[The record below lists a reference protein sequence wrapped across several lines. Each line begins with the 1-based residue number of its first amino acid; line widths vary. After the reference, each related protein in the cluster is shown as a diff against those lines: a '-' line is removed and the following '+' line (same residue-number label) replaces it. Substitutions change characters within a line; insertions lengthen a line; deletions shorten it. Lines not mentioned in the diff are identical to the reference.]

1 MFFLWNTD
9 ITNSYQEV
17 AVEDL
22 VFTVSNISESLR
34 IALSATVIGNWQT
47 DLVIDHNAQVK

>member
-9 ITNSYQEV
+9 RTNSYQEV

-34 IALSATVIGNWQT
+34 IALSATVNGNWQT
-47 DLVIDHNAQVK
+47 DFVIDHNAQVK